1 MAMNWYPGDDR
12 VYFSDTEAEKLHDK
26 TAYKI
31 LSTEGEL
38 HDIVVWSL
46 MESLDDHDLEQI
58 QEAVGDPRVRWY
70 AGRIKEWRKQ
80 HLREKA
86 ALDPNNL
93 NARKLLKDYK
103 ERKKGK
109 IVEARRQLRR
119 RFDGLDHDLQ
129 VEVAK
134 AFLLQ
139 PCKTDRDFM
148 YRKLTS
154 HVFWDESLL
163 DVVKHLWETTFETGL
178 AQVVAQRAE
187 RDYVRKYYSM
197 LVGKCRYGDLC
208 IKMGEVPEK
217 GKLSPWSY
225 LYVMSLT
232 GSKLKPKEGRQ
243 AVLGVV
249 LDYLHDT
256 LEEIDKLDIFEIRHV
271 KMMMLYLGMQGA
283 TDEILAIRHA
293 ARRLAEAPPNAWEEI
308 IVEEWI

>member
-1 MAMNWYPGDDR
+1 MAMNWFPGDDR

-163 DVVKHLWETTFETGL
+163 EVVKHLWETTFETGL

-217 GKLSPWSY
+217 GRLSPWSY

-256 LEEIDKLDIFEIRHV
+256 FAV
-271 KMMMLYLGMQGA
+271 
-283 TDEILAIRHA
+283 
-293 ARRLAEAPPNAWEEI
+293 RRCGPRL
-308 IVEEWI
+308 